1 MRNIKYGF
9 ILLTENTI
17 NFVCIDKKS
26 KEMKIYLISDLNDPF
41 CPLPENI
48 LFIDYSQWNS
58 PQFIE
63 SFTDKIINYIQEK
76 NERYYNQQNLTG
88 SCFSS
93 GIYAGIDVFKSMKSL
108 GFNHLHIFIANKNN
122 PGIGYFQETDY
133 MKKYSSENEIKLFL
147 PDTNISNK
155 LTEILLQN
163 NISLNIFCCG
173 YSINNSLDIQINLPT
188 YFEVC
193 TKTGGRGFYY
203 NVSNKPEKFSE
214 DIKINYQKLHYDF
227 NSIINKRYYYD
238 VQVTLK
244 NSNEFSTTDTLLGI
258 CNIKNNIINLSSVGS
273 DFNIL
278 YNFKYSK
285 TLKEDKKYSLQFQ
298 ISYIDPHDN
307 FSRKIRVINYSQF
320 TNENYF
326 KIYTNMDVDAMIKLI
341 ICKEISDSLTE
352 KNKNVCCFEKVKE
365 NLKKRLVDSLY
376 FYKKHVNFF

>member
-1 MRNIKYGF
+1 M
-9 ILLTENTI
+9 IL
-17 NFVCIDKKS
+17 
-26 KEMKIYLISDLNDPF
+26 
-41 CPLPENI
+41 
-48 LFIDYSQWNS
+48 
-58 PQFIE
+58 
-63 SFTDKIINYIQEK
+63 K
-76 NERYYNQQNLTG
+76 N
-88 SCFSS
+88 
-93 GIYAGIDVFKSMKSL
+93 
-108 GFNHLHIFIANKNN
+108 
-122 PGIGYFQETDY
+122 P
-133 MKKYSSENEIKLFL
+133 
-147 PDTNISNK
+147 
-155 LTEILLQN
+155 
-163 NISLNIFCCG
+163 
-173 YSINNSLDIQINLPT
+173 
-188 YFEVC
+188 
-193 TKTGGRGFYY
+193 